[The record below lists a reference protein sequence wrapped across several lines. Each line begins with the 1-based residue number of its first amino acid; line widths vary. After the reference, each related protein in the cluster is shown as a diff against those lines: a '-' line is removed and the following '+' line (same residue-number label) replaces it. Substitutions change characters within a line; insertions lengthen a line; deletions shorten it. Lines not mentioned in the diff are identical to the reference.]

1 MVHSRKHNPVQM
13 EYFEEA
19 IRRLLHHPKHTAR
32 KYALLSSVKTAIWLR
47 ESDPCYSDKVSISH
61 ILVAIFNR
69 IVVRSDHKHFKII
82 TAAKIAKLEL

>member
-1 MVHSRKHNPVQM
+1 MVHSRKHNPVQV

-19 IRRLLHHPKHTAR
+19 IRRLLHHPKTYGN
-32 KYALLSSVKTAIWLR
+32 KALLSSVKTAIWLR

-69 IVVRSDHKHFKII
+69 IVVRSDHKHFKSI